1 MINAVGAINS
11 GSDPEYLRILREH
24 MQMGVS
30 PSGNKN
36 TDAAKLKKLKA
47 ELVQKIQTKQ
57 EEEQKQSIQV
67 QPLEATKETQEK
79 QKLEE
84 ERTGAMTLAELNKLY
99 FNL

>member
-1 MINAVGAINS
+1 MINPVGAIS
-11 GSDPEYLRILREH
+11 STSDTEYLRILREL
-24 MQMGVS
+24 MQMGIT

-36 TDAAKLKKLKA
+36 TDAAKLKQLKT
-47 ELVQKIQTKQ
+47 ELIEKIQTKH